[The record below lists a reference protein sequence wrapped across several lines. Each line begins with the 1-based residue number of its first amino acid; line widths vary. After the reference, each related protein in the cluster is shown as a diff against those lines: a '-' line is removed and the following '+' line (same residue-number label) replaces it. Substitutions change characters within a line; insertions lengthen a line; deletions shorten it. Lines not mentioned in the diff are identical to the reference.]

1 MTPTHHSLL
10 HGLSTCLTYV
20 KQRLTSSIEGCSKDD
35 NAAWIA
41 CSTELKDVGALLGVL
56 CDVIQWVNPA
66 LIDLSC
72 ADNQPL
78 DQVKPTPLPSRAATL
93 LTHLHAHLLARIST
107 SSPAQ
112 IHSEPVLALAYLLK
126 TSSQPLLALLH
137 QWVGLSDTSP
147 GDEVIDPE
155 AQPWSDLGITRH
167 TVSAIA
173 QETRWEYTFSSSK
186 MPGFIPK
193 ADRRTLFEAGRSL
206 RLLREAS
213 GGRHPL
219 CGGGWDLAGS
229 WGLGEDAE

>member
-1 MTPTHHSLL
+1 LAQSLL
-10 HGLSTCLTYV
+10 WAEGRWSPTR
-20 KQRLTSSIEGCSKDD
+20 RLVRYHPMGKFTRHNPSITDD
-35 NAAWIA
+35 
-41 CSTELKDVGALLGVL
+41 
-56 CDVIQWVNPA
+56 
-66 LIDLSC
+66 
-72 ADNQPL
+72 QPL
-78 DQVKPTPLPSRAATL
+78 DRAKPVPLPSRATSI

-107 SSPAQ
+107 SSSSQ
-112 IHSEPVLALAYLLK
+112 SRSEPVIALAYLLK
-126 TSSQPLLALLH
+126 TSSQPLLAHLH

-147 GDEVIDPE
+147 ADEVIDPD

-167 TVSAIA
+167 ALGG

-219 CGGGWDLAGS
+219 CAGGWGLAGS
-229 WGLGEDAE
+229 WGWGEEKE

>member
-20 KQRLTSSIEGCSKDD
+20 KQRLTSSIEGCSEEDKP
-35 NAAWIA
+35 AWLKA
-41 CSTELKDVGALLGVL
+41 SSGLKDVRALLSTL
-56 CDVIQWVNPA
+56 CDIIQWASPYNPA
-66 LIDLSC
+66 LTD
-72 ADNQPL
+72 DQPL
-78 DQVKPTPLPSRAATL
+78 DQTKPNPLPSRATSL
-93 LTHLHAHLLARIST
+93 LTHLHAHLLSRIST
-107 SSPAQ
+107 CSPSQ
-112 IHSEPVLALAYLLK
+112 TRSEPVLALAYLLR

-137 QWVGLSDTSP
+137 QWVGLSDISP
-147 GDEVIDPE
+147 ADEVIDPD

-167 TVSAIA
+167 ALGS

-219 CGGGWDLAGS
+219 CAGGWDLAGS
-229 WGLGEDAE
+229 WGWGEEKE